1 MARHAISAGKEY
13 SMLHAPYTMLHA
25 PRSMLH
31 GQVPFNKFVATGG
44 QAMTVA
50 RCKLTRMSGHK
61 VRTYQDA

>member
-1 MARHAISAGKEY
+1 
-13 SMLHAPYTMLHA
+13 MLHA

-50 RCKLTRMSGHK
+50 RCKLTRKSGHK